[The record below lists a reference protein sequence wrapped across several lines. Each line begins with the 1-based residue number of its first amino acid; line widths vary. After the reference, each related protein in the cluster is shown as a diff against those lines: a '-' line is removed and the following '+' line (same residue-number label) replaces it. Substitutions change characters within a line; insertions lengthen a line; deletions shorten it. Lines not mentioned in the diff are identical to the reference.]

1 MAQNPSWTD
10 AYHDL
15 ISAVTSLGHPAEF
28 GYLIAKNLG
37 SEKMMRRMTQYLKT
51 TKPRSAEE
59 IADEMLAI
67 MSDRDRWVQ
76 KKEMEFYNAKLNR
89 LKYEWDEED
98 NEEEDED

>member
-67 MSDRDRWVQ
+67 KDEFERYRE
-76 KKEMEFYNAKLNR
+76 KKVAEYYNEKYNR
-89 LKYEWDEED
+89 LL
-98 NEEEDED
+98 NEGLPDDEDS